1 MMSDSPTVFLVDDD
15 APTLR
20 SLGLMLDLAGY
31 RVREYGS
38 PTDFLRDYS
47 AGQPGCLV
55 LDLRMPDMTGLEL
68 QQALRAKGCTIPII
82 FLSAFGDIPT
92 SVQAIKA
99 GAVDF
104 LEKPIGTDELL
115 ARIDEALTEDRL
127 AREDAA
133 EALEIRGRAAQ
144 LTPRENEVI
153 VLATKG
159 LTNKEIAR
167 HLGISPRTVENHRAR
182 VMEKMQAENIADLC
196 QMAAVCALSE
206 SAPPV

>member
-1 MMSDSPTVFLVDDD
+1 MTDMPTVFLVDDD
-15 APTLR
+15 GPTLR
-20 SLGLMLDLAGY
+20 SLALMLNLAGY

-38 PTDFLRDYS
+38 ANDFLRAYS

-55 LDLRMPDMTGLEL
+55 LDLRMPEMTGLEL
-68 QQALRAKGCTIPII
+68 QKALREKGCAIPII

-104 LEKPIGTDELL
+104 LEKPIGTSELL

-133 EALEIRGRAAQ
+133 EALEIRERAAQ
-144 LTPRENEVI
+144 LTPRESEVM

-182 VMEKMQAENIADLC
+182 VMEKMQADNIADLC

-206 SAPPV
+206 PAPPPA